1 MLELSAVIKNDAA
14 HQVSIVEI
22 VGRVLDMCIL
32 LNHLQPASK
41 LPDDQS
47 PMTLFDSRRPFP
59 LKPSA
64 YLRRMLQYTNAS
76 PCTFLIAMVYLQRLK
91 DRTRTLCLTAYNY
104 QRFLLTAVMVASK
117 TYDDFYASNKQWALV
132 GDLKLKELNALEL
145 DLLFSLKFHCTVT
158 REEYDESRTAI
169 EDLFT
174 AYSLRQPEPQPEQ
187 AGCEHECSRASPVR
201 ELVCS
206 QSSKTRQP
214 GRRGA
219 RRPGHA
225 KHRKKREHLS
235 VGKSVGEELV
245 HLERM

>member
-14 HQVSIVEI
+14 QQLSIVKI
-22 VGRVLDMCIL
+22 VGCVLDMCIL
-32 LNHLQPASK
+32 LKPASK

-47 PMTLFDSRRPFP
+47 PMTQFDGRKPCP

-64 YLRRMLQYTNAS
+64 YLHRMLQYTNAS
-76 PCTFLIAMVYLQRLK
+76 PCTFLIAVVYLQRLK
-91 DRTRTLCLTAYNY
+91 DQTGTLRLTAYNY

-132 GDLKLKELNALEL
+132 GDLEVKEINALEL

-174 AYSLRQPEPQPEQ
+174 VYSLQQPEPEPEK
-187 AGCEHECSRASPVR
+187 AGCEHERSRASPVH
-201 ELVCS
+201 EWICT
-206 QSSKTRQP
+206 QSSKTASLVEGAP
-214 GRRGA
+214 GGPASPEQR
-219 RRPGHA
+219 
-225 KHRKKREHLS
+225 
-235 VGKSVGEELV
+235 
-245 HLERM
+245 

>member
-14 HQVSIVEI
+14 QQVSIVKTI
-22 VGRVLDMCIL
+22 GRVLDMCI
-32 LNHLQPASK
+32 LQPASK
-41 LPDDQS
+41 LPDDHS
-47 PMTLFDSRRPFP
+47 PMTLFDGRRPCP

-76 PCTFLIAMVYLQRLK
+76 PCTFLIAVVYLQRLK
-91 DRTRTLCLTAYNY
+91 DQTGTLRLTAYNY

-132 GDLKLKELNALEL
+132 GDLEVKEINALEL

-174 AYSLRQPEPQPEQ
+174 AYSLQQTGAEPEQ
-187 AGCEHECSRASPVR
+187 AGCEHEGSQASLVREFVCTQGSKTASLVGGAPGGPASPGLR
-201 ELVCS
+201 
-206 QSSKTRQP
+206 
-214 GRRGA
+214 
-219 RRPGHA
+219 
-225 KHRKKREHLS
+225 
-235 VGKSVGEELV
+235 
-245 HLERM
+245 